1 MNAAKYLA
9 DVDDSIHLIRPEAFK
24 PIQNLK
30 TQYLKANN
38 PRLHTDEVLIALSLS
53 AQQNPLA
60 KKTLEQ
66 LRNLKG
72 LQAHVTCA
80 LSPVDQNAFNL

>member
-60 KKTLEQ
+60 KKDARTAQKPE
-66 LRNLKG
+66 G
-72 LQAHVTCA
+72 SAGSCDVCA
-80 LSPVDQNAFNL
+80 FAGGSECI